1 MRILQLN
8 LERGWRGGERQTLL
22 TIRALR
28 TLGHQVE
35 LVARTD
41 GDLARYARCDRIPVH
56 HVDGALTL
64 SAWLSKNGHAY
75 DVIHAQ
81 TANCATSAVLTKQF
95 HHRPIVFSKRTDFPV
110 DAHPRMT
117 RCKWNH
123 IDQIIAISCAAAI
136 EPIKLGMHPEVIR
149 SAVPVIHPNPK
160 RIAAFLDQHD
170 LHDRILIGTTSALVH
185 DKDPLTLIHAA
196 VEVCAV
202 NDQAVFVH
210 WGASGS
216 EAQPARECV
225 ARLGLEKRYLFLGFE
240 ENPEQL
246 YPALSV
252 FVMTSRFEALCSS
265 VLDAMV
271 QKIPVVATSGGGLKE
286 TLADNR
292 GLLAPVGNA
301 NMVASHINWVLRHP
315 EQAQAIASHA
325 YRYVR
330 EQHDVESM
338 ARHYLEIYQQQLDR
352 SNNAVRIAR
361 LAA

>member
-8 LERGWRGGERQTLL
+8 LERGWRGGERQTLI
-22 TIRALR
+22 TTRAMRAL
-28 TLGHQVE
+28 GQDVE
-35 LVARTD
+35 LVVRTD
-41 GDLARYARCDRIPVH
+41 GDLARTARCDRIPVH
-56 HVDGALTL
+56 HIDSALTL

-110 DAHPRMT
+110 DAHPWMT
-117 RCKWNH
+117 RWKWNH
-123 IDQIIAISCAAAI
+123 IDQLVAMSCAAAI

-149 SAVPVIHPNPK
+149 SAVPIVHPHPK
-160 RIAAFLDQHD
+160 RIADFLDRYD
-170 LHDRILIGTTSALVH
+170 LHGRTLIGTSSALVQ

-196 VEVCAV
+196 AEVCAV
-202 NDQAVFVH
+202 NDHAVFVH
-210 WGASGS
+210 WGALGS
-216 EAQPARECV
+216 EAKPARECV
-225 ARLGLEKRYLFLGFE
+225 ARLGLEHRYLFLGFE

-271 QKIPVVATSGGGLKE
+271 QKIPVVATNAGGLKE
-286 TLADNR
+286 MLADNR

-301 NMVASHINWVLRHP
+301 NMLASHINWVLRHP
-315 EQAQAIASHA
+315 EQAQAIAQHA
-325 YRYVR
+325 YNYVR

-338 ARHYLEIYQQQLDR
+338 AKHYLEVYQRLLEQYAA
-352 SNNAVRIAR
+352 AVRVSR